1 MHSAS
6 WGADIHFHFIL
17 HCLAR
22 LVFQRAR
29 ASRAPPWRPRRR
41 GELLELQ
48 LLLLRVEFAE
58 LFDERGAREVRLN
71 NRSSPSPRFL
81 SLTMASSMCSLLVAA
96 FASAKH
102 CDNVASDFALP
113 PCSMPQSNS
122 RPRRLSSVSVIKL
135 SLFSC
140 TSFHAA
146 AQAAHDGVLSQSGEG
161 GG

>member
-1 MHSAS
+1 M
-6 WGADIHFHFIL
+6 
-17 HCLAR
+17 
-22 LVFQRAR
+22 
-29 ASRAPPWRPRRR
+29 RAPTSTFISFYTVWLDLFFSEP
-41 GELLELQ
+41 ELLEHRRGDLAAEPELLEDFR

-146 AQAAHDGVLSQSGEG
+146 AQAARPTVRGRGRG
-161 GG
+161 